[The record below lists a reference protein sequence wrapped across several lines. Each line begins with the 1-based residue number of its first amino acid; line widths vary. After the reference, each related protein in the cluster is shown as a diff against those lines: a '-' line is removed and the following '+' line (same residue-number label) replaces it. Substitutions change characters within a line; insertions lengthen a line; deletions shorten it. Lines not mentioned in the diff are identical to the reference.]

1 MDNVAFCFI
10 VKDGDKYLEKNLMK
24 IINFGDL
31 YLDNYRIYYVE
42 NDSVDKTNE
51 ILENFKKKY
60 KNFYGKHLKLDGK
73 HSTELCNKFNE
84 RNCSNRTRRL
94 AFIRNQVLNQAKY
107 WKECKYIFMLDLDF
121 IDFDMKELYNM
132 FNIIKNDKDING
144 IFGMSISHNSCVYDV
159 SAIKPSHKVIEIYL
173 KIKLVKVDS
182 AFSGFGI
189 YKMKHIIDNNVKY
202 NEKTDDIEH
211 IDFNNKIKNLYVY
224 SDFTPIYYSY
234 NGYCIDDVIIVLLY
248 IIIIVFSGYFSKVI
262 TIFLAIS
269 YVFKFQTD
277 YNERYAHKYL

>member
-144 IFGMSISHNSCVYDV
+144 IFGMSISHNSCVYDI
-159 SAIKPSHKVIEIYL
+159 SAIKPSHKLIEIYF
-173 KIKLVKVDS
+173 KKNLVKVDS

-189 YKMKHIIDNNVKY
+189 YKIKYIIDNNVKY
-202 NEKTDDIEH
+202 NEKTNDIEH
-211 IDFNNKIKNLYVY
+211 TDFNNKIKNLYVY
-224 SDFTPIYYSY
+224 TNFTPIYYSY
-234 NGYCIDDVIIVLLY
+234 NGYCIDDVIIVLLF
-248 IIIIVFSGYFSKVI
+248 IILIIFSGYFSKVI
-262 TIFLAIS
+262 AIFLAIS

-277 YNERYAHKYL
+277 YNKRYAHKYL